1 MAKELS
7 NIFHLRPK
15 AFSSPMTH
23 DSDPHDQFLLQ
34 VPAMNSQ
41 PGSESRD
48 SRLEALGPFSLD
60 PV

>member
-7 NIFHLRPK
+7 KSSIYAQKL
-15 AFSSPMTH
+15 SGSPMPR
-23 DSDPHDQFLLQ
+23 DSDPHNQFLLQ

-48 SRLEALGPFSLD
+48 SGLEALGPFSLD

>member
-1 MAKELS
+1 
-7 NIFHLRPK
+7 
-15 AFSSPMTH
+15 MTH